1 MIKFEPCDDVSAL
14 LQVVA
19 FAYSE
24 REELTR
30 RCSEQVRRVHTH
42 AYIYI
47 YIYMRDAVSGICK

>member
-42 AYIYI
+42 AYIY
-47 YIYMRDAVSGICK
+47 MRDVVSGICK